1 MMTTMK
7 DLYSEQEIEKAY
19 KDVDEHIKTKHI
31 ITKYSTNTLDIRDV
45 ALGGIDL
52 SGIRRVLDI
61 GCGYGFFIEKLKGL
75 LDSRAVVTGL
85 DILESNKGPFLNSV
99 AKVGY
104 KGRFARGM
112 AEIIKDMEDNAFD
125 LVITSYSLYFFP
137 HLIKE
142 ISRVI
147 RPDGLFIALTHS
159 KFSINEVISLMYSAM
174 EKKDVSPPETTS
186 ILRLFMAF
194 SSEDGSLQLEPYFG
208 RVEKVIFKNAL
219 IFPLDNI
226 DECISYVKTKQHLL
240 FKELFRDFPK
250 KAEDVIDCI
259 YQEIYSHAQQKG
271 VFKIS
276 KDDAVFRCL
285 NPRKFI

>member
-1 MMTTMK
+1 MES
-7 DLYSEQEIEKAY
+7 LYSEQEIEKTY
-19 KDVDEHIKTKHI
+19 EDVGEHIKTKHI
-31 ITKYSTNTLDIRDV
+31 ITRYSTNTLDIRDV

-52 SGIRRVLDI
+52 SGIRSVLDI
-61 GCGYGFFIEKLKGL
+61 GCGYGFFTEKLKGL
-75 LDSRAVVTGL
+75 LDSRVVVTGL

-99 AKVGY
+99 AKAGY
-104 KGRFARGM
+104 KGRFVRGM

-174 EKKDVSPPETTS
+174 EKEDISPPETAS
-186 ILRLFMAF
+186 ILRLYIAF
-194 SSEDGSLQLEPYFG
+194 SSEDGSSQVEPYFG
-208 RVEKVIFKNAL
+208 RVEKVTFKNAL

-226 DECISYVKTKQHLL
+226 DECISYVKAKQNLL
-240 FKELFRDFPK
+240 FKELFRDFPE
-250 KAEDVIDCI
+250 KAEDVIDHI

-271 VFKIS
+271 AFKVS

-285 NPRKFI
+285 KPRKFI